1 MTTRPLRIQRDD
13 PIHPLNHTRR
23 RREALKRALP
33 REKFEELMKLAY
45 IDDMPSTTQSRDV
58 DENVMHEEGLNK
70 MLTSFA
76 SRAS

>member
-1 MTTRPLRIQRDD
+1 MVAFDDTPINDQDPTRPLRIQRDD

-58 DENVMHEEGLNK
+58 DGSVMHEE
-70 MLTSFA
+70 
-76 SRAS
+76 